1 MRKRHSGFTL
11 IEMMV
16 VVALLAILM
25 MVAAP
30 SVRDLTLNARMTST
44 ANDLMTD
51 LSIARSE
58 AVKRGA
64 RTAVCSSS
72 TGTGC
77 TTTPWEQGWIVFI
90 DADADGNLAAAADIV
105 KVVPGIQGMSAV
117 SVGHGV
123 NGAGAS
129 FVPFRPSGATNPT
142 AADITFTL
150 CDSRTIATVG
160 ASAAQLR
167 GRQVSV
173 TRTGR
178 SIVTRFTCP

>member
-1 MRKRHSGFTL
+1 MNTRQSGFTM
-11 IEMMV
+11 IEMMMV
-16 VVALLAILM
+16 IALLAVLM

-58 AVKRGA
+58 AVKQGA

-72 TGTGC
+72 TGTAC
-77 TTTPWEQGWIVFI
+77 TDTPWEQGWIVFI
-90 DADADGNLAAAADIV
+90 DADADGNLAAATDIV
-105 KVVPGIQGMSAV
+105 KVVPALQGITAA
-117 SVGHGV
+117 SVGHATNAV
-123 NGAGAS
+123 SARV
-129 FVPFRPSGATNPT
+129 VPFRPSGTTNPT

-150 CDSRTIATVG
+150 CDARTVAAVG
-160 ASAAQLR
+160 AGAAQRR